1 MATVAGLRTDVFEYL
16 YGNYP
21 TDRPFETVLAEALD
35 NAETEVDVLDGTDWS
50 EGAILQHGT
59 TGEQMLVLSVA
70 TNTLTVK
77 RSYSTVAATAGSAG
91 TDDLVQKNPRWTIE
105 QVDNAVQSAID
116 SLELWGV
123 HTFNTGSITLVASQY
138 FYAVDGS
145 TWMEPYNVLAVY
157 YPRTDT
163 ENPVY
168 LPFST
173 DAQLSTTPTE
183 WAQSSGIF
191 LKSKGDRASTG
202 TLYYTFAQKY
212 AAATDLTTRL
222 DELVVFGALAKLFG
236 MSIAPS
242 THDPGARTDRTVQPG
257 QTSRDGRWFQG
268 EFYIRARAESALL
281 AVQRSRFSQ
290 TSQTARSSRWRS

>member
-168 LPFST
+168 LPFSSSGARAT
-173 DAQLSTTPTE
+173 VHPPARSTTP
-183 WAQSSGIF
+183 SLRS
-191 LKSKGDRASTG
+191 
-202 TLYYTFAQKY
+202 
-212 AAATDLTTRL
+212 
-222 DELVVFGALAKLFG
+222 
-236 MSIAPS
+236 M
-242 THDPGARTDRTVQPG
+242 QPP
-257 QTSRDGRWFQG
+257 QISPPAWTNWLCSGRWPSYLACPSLRLHMTRVPAPTGPCSLDRRAGMAAGSRESSTFEQG
-268 EFYIRARAESALL
+268 LSLRC
-281 AVQRSRFSQ
+281 
-290 TSQTARSSRWRS
+290 